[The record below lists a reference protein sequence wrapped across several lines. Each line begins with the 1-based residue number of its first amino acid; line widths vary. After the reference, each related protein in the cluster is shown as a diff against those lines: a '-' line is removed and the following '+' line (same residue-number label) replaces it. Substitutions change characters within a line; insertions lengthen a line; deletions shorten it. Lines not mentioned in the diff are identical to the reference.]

1 MPTTNYQRFIIGY
14 HGCCESVVEKVL
26 KDGSD
31 LEHSQNDFDW
41 LGRGT
46 YFWEYAPDRALEWA
60 NHSKKING
68 KIKTPS
74 VIVAYI
80 HLGNCFDLL
89 DIRNT
94 MALRKLFPHF
104 CEFCK
109 KSGKAIP
116 ENKAARKDPSD
127 ELVLRY
133 LDCAMINWYMDQ
145 VAKVGNPFQT
155 VRCAFVEGDP
165 VFAGSKIMLKTHV
178 EIAVIDK
185 SCIVGYFRPRVDTL
199 IA

>member
-14 HGCCESVVEKVL
+14 HGCCETVVEKVL
-26 KDGSD
+26 KDGSE
-31 LEHSQNDFDW
+31 LEHSKNDYDW

-60 NHSKKING
+60 KHSKKING
-68 KIKTPS
+68 KIDKPS
-74 VIVAYI
+74 VIGAYI
-80 HLGNCFDLL
+80 NLGNCFDLL

-94 MALRKLFPHF
+94 IALQNLFPRF

-116 ENKAARKDPSD
+116 ENKAARKDTSD

-133 LDCAMINWYMDQ
+133 LDCAMINWYIDLA
-145 VAKVGNPFQT
+145 AKVTPFQT
-155 VRCAFVEGDP
+155 VRCAFVEGEP
-165 VFAGSKIMLKTHV
+165 AFPGSKIRLKTHV

-185 SCIVGYFRPRVDTL
+185 SCILGYFRPRVHTI